1 MPFAVQ
7 HSKVLFRILSIVR
20 Q

>member
-1 MPFAVQ
+1 LKQ
-7 HSKVLFRILSIVR
+7 SKVLFRIE